1 VWLLAA
7 NSNERFVNIC
17 PYIFEVFLKARL
29 ENVRQN
35 VGHVALVFALID
47 RFPDIGVDVGAR

>member
-1 VWLLAA
+1 MLAA

-17 PYIFEVFLKARL
+17 PYIFDMFLKIRL

-35 VGHVALVFALID
+35 VGHVTLVFSFID
-47 RFPDIGVDVGAR
+47 RFPDIGVDVAAR